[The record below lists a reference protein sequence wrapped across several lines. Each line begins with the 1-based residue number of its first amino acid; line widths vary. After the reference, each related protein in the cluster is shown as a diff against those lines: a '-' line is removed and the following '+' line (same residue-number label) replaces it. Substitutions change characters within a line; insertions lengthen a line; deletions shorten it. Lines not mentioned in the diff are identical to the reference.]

1 MNYFATI
8 SLFIKVVEHGSF
20 SGGAFAAGVK
30 TSSASRA
37 IAALERDLGV
47 AVFRRTTRSM
57 ELTDAGLAFYKSSV
71 KILADLAEARR
82 TTTSLGTT
90 TGGKLRIRAPS
101 DFGRRHVAPL
111 LNQLLTE
118 LPGVAADLVLT
129 DDPQLVMTGFDI
141 GVWIGKLP
149 DARFI
154 ARRLGREGYVL
165 CASPEY
171 LANAGR
177 PHWPSDLSNF
187 DCLTLEDGEHNWTF
201 ASTRSSVV
209 EEVAVFGRIKSNQRE
224 ALMSAAVAGA
234 GIARLPLW
242 MCGHHLRAGR
252 LALVLEGFD
261 STPEEAVIHGVHTER
276 LAVAPRVGV
285 LMQLLE
291 RGVAA
296 LEQAPA
302 A

>member
-37 IAALERDLGV
+37 IAALEKDLGV

-82 TTTSLGTT
+82 TTTSLGAT
-90 TGGKLRIRAPS
+90 TGGKLRIRAPV

-111 LNQLLTE
+111 VNDLLSE
-118 LPGVAADLVLT
+118 LPGVAVDLVLT
-129 DDPQLVMTGFDI
+129 DEPTLVMTGFDV

-154 ARRLGREGYVL
+154 ARRLGRERYVV
-165 CASPEY
+165 CASPRY
-171 LANAGR
+171 LESAGR
-177 PHWPSDLSNF
+177 PAWPAELSNF
-187 DCLTLEDGEHNWTF
+187 DCLTLEEGERNWTF
-201 ASTRSSVV
+201 AAARSSVV
-209 EEVAVFGRIKSNQRE
+209 EEVTVFGRIKSNQRE

-234 GIARLPLW
+234 GIVRLPVW
-242 MCGHHLRAGR
+242 MCGHHLRTGE
-252 LALVLEGFD
+252 LVALLGEFD
-261 STPEEAVIHGVHTER
+261 TTPEDSVIHAVHTER
-276 LAVAPRVGV
+276 LAVAPRIGV

-291 RGVAA
+291 RATGA
-296 LEQAPA
+296 LDLPRDA
-302 A
+302 